1 MSRCKVDPSIGR
13 VEVEGFAFPL
23 GVYPV
28 ETLKPRAG
36 YTLAFEP
43 ADGDDGESRPGRDD
57 ADILGNDTDPK
68 ADRESDDVD
77 YGSSF
82 EGSYGEAE
90 REGGAQGGEWEEWP
104 DRYVFDILVPTQR
117 VEPLFRALFAL
128 MPGRIFPILDVLGHD
143 EYREVDPYVSYDLLG
158 TDRFI
163 DAIRRFRGFFYE
175 DGLVGFGAMSD
186 QPFLY
191 IFVDEHKII
200 TVRAEVPLR
209 ERIEQ
214 ILAAFDLEQIEE
226 ITGADSVTH
235 EHRSV
240 LEAPQDR
247 LDLLSADEIVE
258 DLQEEWRLELNINP
272 DTNVDESGT
281 DLGITGW
288 RCIVRV
294 DPPPPEQAVRPDP
307 LTDEPELPAETLISQ
322 AGSIPPESPT
332 QTGADVSAP
341 PATPDAQSNTVLPP
355 SRYAEVLLT
364 ADSLNNAQDLSLQ
377 AIMDLPGSEADLAW
391 LELGGEPFV
400 LLLTAD
406 RLHPEHFV
414 RVVEQTTGKTPEFA
428 ETRIWHGAWMT

>member
-1 MSRCKVDPSIGR
+1 MARCKVDPAIER
-13 VEVEGFAFPL
+13 VEVDGFPFPL

-28 ETLKPRAG
+28 EPLKARAG

-43 ADGDDGESRPGRDD
+43 ADGDESGSGPGREQGEPLGESDNEFESGLSDSFGGGLDGEPSHG
-57 ADILGNDTDPK
+57 GN
-68 ADRESDDVD
+68 
-77 YGSSF
+77 
-82 EGSYGEAE
+82 
-90 REGGAQGGEWEEWP
+90 EWEEWP
-104 DRYVFDILVPTQR
+104 DRYVFDILVPTTR

-191 IFVDEHKII
+191 IFVDEHKIL

-226 ITGADSVTH
+226 ISGADSVTH

-240 LEAPQDR
+240 LEAPHER
-247 LDLLSADEIVE
+247 MDLLSADEIVE
-258 DLQEEWRLELNINP
+258 ELQEEWRLELNVNP
-272 DTNVDESGT
+272 ETNVDEEGN
-281 DLGITGW
+281 DLGMTGW
-288 RCIVRV
+288 RCLVRV
-294 DPPPPEQAVRPDP
+294 DPPPPEQAMLPEPSNEPAPSPTEELASKAGQVP
-307 LTDEPELPAETLISQ
+307 LASTEPTGEVS
-322 AGSIPPESPT
+322 GPPSESP
-332 QTGADVSAP
+332 S
-341 PATPDAQSNTVLPP
+341 DAALVTTVLPP

-364 ADSLNNAQDLSLQ
+364 ADSLLSSQDLALQ
-377 AIMDLPGSEADLAW
+377 AIMDLPGGETDLAW
-391 LELGGEPFV
+391 LELGGEPFIV
-400 LLLTAD
+400 MLTAD
-406 RLHPEHFV
+406 RLRPENFSKAV
-414 RVVEQTTGKTPEFA
+414 REATDKTPNLA
-428 ETRIWHGAWMT
+428 EARIWHAAWVA